1 MRMLKIKLL
10 REFYQNHTPSNKK
23 LMTINHLVL
32 KLFSPNYFKYL
43 SQVNEYENNKFI
55 NHDKIQHHKLKL
67 LLKHC
72 VNNVPFYKGYSSKI
86 SDYPLITKEI
96 INKNFNSFK
105 AKNLSANRFKPN
117 STSGS
122 TGQNFHF
129 FSDNYTDFNRHAF
142 ANIGAKWAGGGF
154 GEKTFLFWGADR
166 DIINKG
172 LKSKLANSRLLFNT
186 LTKSSYHLQKTDIV
200 NDILPS
206 IYSFNPKVLVGYPSS
221 LKFVSEYMM
230 TNKIK
235 PNQALRGIISSGESL
250 SINQRE
256 IIENAFQV
264 KVFNRY
270 GCRDVGP
277 IAHECENQSGL
288 HVFSSHVYVEIINEK
303 GQHCQPGEIGEIVV
317 TDLDNY
323 VFPFVRYKIGDIG
336 VWSSEKCNCGRDLPL
351 LKNVVGR
358 TFDLIIGTNGN
369 RVPGNYFTLLRNKFK
384 NIDQFQLVQNQIGEI
399 ELKLKLKDNNL
410 INETLLK
417 RTIKE
422 KLGDDMIINITYVDK
437 FILTKNGK
445 FRWVVSKVNIYE

>member
-1 MRMLKIKLL
+1 
-10 REFYQNHTPSNKK
+10 
-23 LMTINHLVL
+23 
-32 KLFSPNYFKYL
+32 
-43 SQVNEYENNKFI
+43 
-55 NHDKIQHHKLKL
+55 
-67 LLKHC
+67 
-72 VNNVPFYKGYSSKI
+72 
-86 SDYPLITKEI
+86 
-96 INKNFNSFK
+96 
-105 AKNLSANRFKPN
+105 
-117 STSGS
+117 
-122 TGQNFHF
+122 
-129 FSDNYTDFNRHAF
+129 
-142 ANIGAKWAGGGF
+142 
-154 GEKTFLFWGADR
+154 
-166 DIINKG
+166 
-172 LKSKLANSRLLFNT
+172 
-186 LTKSSYHLQKTDIV
+186 
-200 NDILPS
+200 
-206 IYSFNPKVLVGYPSS
+206 
-221 LKFVSEYMM
+221 MM

-277 IAHECENQSGL
+277 IAHECENHSGL

-303 GQHCQPGEIGEIVV
+303 GQHCQPGEMGEIVV

-422 KLGDDMIINITYVDK
+422 KLGDDMIINISYVDK

-445 FRWVVSKVNIYE
+445 FRWVVSKVNIYD